1 MMFVTKIKI
10 HIQLWQVFCYHHTI
24 LTCIVAKK
32 ISVVIPPME
41 FNEPKGACNA
51 FLDVQNI

>member
-1 MMFVTKIKI
+1 MFVTKIKI

-24 LTCIVAKK
+24 LTYIVAKK

-41 FNEPKGACNA
+41 FNEPAHVMPFWMSKTYG
-51 FLDVQNI
+51 